1 LKELEAMKE
10 IAAEI
15 HEVRIV
21 VGADNLQSLLPSQL
35 LGRAEK

>member
-1 LKELEAMKE
+1 MKE

-21 VGADNLQSLLPSQL
+21 VGADGLKGLLPTQL
-35 LGRAEK
+35 LGGAAK